1 MSNKERGS
9 HGNCYCTFDL
19 RVRWLRWAC
28 RRDGDSMN
36 VGDLVRI
43 KGTSMVHL
51 VKRVETS
58 SGLSR
63 PPTTWV
69 ILDGQPVPYKASK
82 VEVVN
87 ASR

>member
-1 MSNKERGS
+1 MQSRYLG
-9 HGNCYCTFDL
+9 H
-19 RVRWLRWAC
+19 V
-28 RRDGDSMN
+28 DGCSRKMN

-51 VKRVETS
+51 VKRVES
-58 SGLSR
+58 VANFYKSL

>member
-1 MSNKERGS
+1 MQ
-9 HGNCYCTFDL
+9 
-19 RVRWLRWAC
+19 
-28 RRDGDSMN
+28 

-51 VKRVETS
+51 VKRVEVS
-58 SGLSR
+58 GGLSR
-63 PPTTWV
+63 SPTTWV

>member
-1 MSNKERGS
+1 MSNKEGGS
-9 HGNCYCTFDL
+9 YGNRYCTFDL

>member
-1 MSNKERGS
+1 MK
-9 HGNCYCTFDL
+9 
-19 RVRWLRWAC
+19 
-28 RRDGDSMN
+28 

-51 VKRVETS
+51 VKRVEAAG
-58 SGLSR
+58 GLSR

-82 VEVVN
+82 VEVISEN
-87 ASR
+87 R

>member
-1 MSNKERGS
+1 MQ
-9 HGNCYCTFDL
+9 
-19 RVRWLRWAC
+19 
-28 RRDGDSMN
+28 

-51 VKRVETS
+51 VMRVEPVPNFYKT
-58 SGLSR
+58 L

-69 ILDGQPVPYKASK
+69 ILKGQPVPYKASK
-82 VEVVN
+82 VEVIN

>member
-1 MSNKERGS
+1 MK
-9 HGNCYCTFDL
+9 
-19 RVRWLRWAC
+19 
-28 RRDGDSMN
+28 

-51 VKRVETS
+51 VKRVEAAG
-58 SGLSR
+58 GLSR

-82 VEVVN
+82 VEVIS